1 MKNLL
6 ISMLVLI
13 ILICGCAALSARR
26 APAGEFREG
35 VGQGYRGPIAV
46 QVYVDDG
53 TITEI
58 VVIDSDEDRN
68 VGVAAM
74 EELIEL
80 VVLYNSTDIDAISGA
95 TETSRGFLEAVR
107 NAILRE

>member
-1 MKNLL
+1 MKYFL
-6 ISMLVLI
+6 ISMLALI
-13 ILICGCAALSARR
+13 ILICGCAALYSQRN
-26 APAGEFREG
+26 PAVEVFEG
-35 VGQGYRGPIAV
+35 TGQGYRGPIIV
-46 QVYVDDG
+46 QVYADNG

-58 VVIDSDEDRN
+58 VVVDSDEDRN
-68 VGVAAM
+68 VGAAAI

-80 VVLYNSTDIDAISGA
+80 VVLYNSTDIDAVSGA

>member
-6 ISMLVLI
+6 ISMLALLL
-13 ILICGCAALSARR
+13 LICGCAGLSSQRI
-26 APAGEFREG
+26 PAGEVCEG
-35 VGQGYRGPIAV
+35 TGQGYRGPIAV
-46 QVYVDDG
+46 QVYLDDG

-58 VVIDSDEDRN
+58 VVIDSNEDRN
-68 VGVAAM
+68 VGVPAM
-74 EELIEL
+74 EELIEI

>member
-1 MKNLL
+1 MKYYLF
-6 ISMLVLI
+6 SMLSLI
-13 ILICGCAALSARR
+13 ILICGCAALSSQRNAS
-26 APAGEFREG
+26 AEVFEG
-35 VGQGYRGPIAV
+35 TGQGYRGPIAV
-46 QVYVDDG
+46 QVYVNDG

-58 VVIDSDEDRN
+58 VIIDSDEDRN
-68 VGVAAM
+68 VGVPAM

-95 TETSRGFLEAVR
+95 TETSRGFLEAVH